1 MTGKVGIIGA
11 GVVGTAVGVILH
23 RQGWEITGVYDV
35 RPESTAHLA
44 AKVGARRA
52 GSPTEVARSA
62 DVVFVTTSDS
72 AIQEV
77 VSVVGR
83 EGGFRPGQVVVHMSG
98 ALSSA
103 VLGAARDAGAIV
115 LSVHPLQSFA
125 SVERAVS
132 NLPGSVF
139 SIEGDERGYEDARR
153 IVEALG
159 GEYFFISAAAKP
171 LYHAA
176 ACVVSNYLV
185 TVIDLGL
192 GLMEAAGIPRRQAL
206 KAVLPL
212 VQGTVANIAAVGIP
226 AALTGPIARGDAAT
240 VQTHLAA
247 MQDLYPQALPLYALL
262 GEHTA
267 QVAEAKGTID
277 AQMRRH
283 LQELLRGVRERSQG

>member
-1 MTGKVGIIGA
+1 
-11 GVVGTAVGVILH
+11 
-23 RQGWEITGVYDV
+23 
-35 RPESTAHLA
+35 
-44 AKVGARRA
+44 
-52 GSPTEVARSA
+52 
-62 DVVFVTTSDS
+62 
-72 AIQEV
+72 
-77 VSVVGR
+77 
-83 EGGFRPGQVVVHMSG
+83 MSG
-98 ALSSA
+98 ALGSA

-125 SVERAVS
+125 GEEQAVR

-212 VQGTVANIAAVGIP
+212 VQGTVANIATVGIP

-240 VQTHLAA
+240 VQAHLAA

-262 GEHTA
+262 GEHAA